1 MAAQRRRLPPGRLV
15 AIAMLATVIAVTL
28 TVSSCSDDERTR
40 EHCGSGAACAS
51 PRRCVRSG
59 DAEVCGTRNG
69 NGVDMSAAGM
79 SPGSQISLTN
89 GSNDLVLQTIGA
101 TGGFDG
107 KVFFI
112 SAVPTRF
119 EIAVSGT
126 AADGGAL
133 NGTLVLE

>member
-1 MAAQRRRLPPGRLV
+1 MATQGRGLAPGRLLAV
-15 AIAMLATVIAVTL
+15 AFLAAMVAVTL

-59 DAEVCGTRNG
+59 DAEVCGTRNE

-89 GSNDLVLQTIGA
+89 RSNDLVLQTIGA
-101 TGGFDG
+101 SGGFEG
-107 KVFFI
+107 KVFFV
-112 SAVPTRF
+112 SAVSTHF
-119 EIAVSGT
+119 EIAISGT
-126 AADGGAL
+126 AADGNAL
-133 NGTLVLE
+133 SGTLVLE